1 MRLLLVPALLAA
13 GCTSLADLQATV
25 GNASNFQLCR
35 AMMLASSDVA
45 NIARGEAARRSLDC
59 APYATAVMQQEQ
71 ANNAATNALA
81 RQLLAPPPARA
92 RSIVNCETYSAGSS
106 LQTTCR

>member
-1 MRLLLVPALLAA
+1 MRLLLLMPAVLA
-13 GCTSLADLQATV
+13 GCATLADLQATV

-35 AMMLASSDVA
+35 AMILASSDVA
-45 NIARGEAARRSLDC
+45 NIARGEAARRGLDC
-59 APYATAVMQQEQ
+59 APYAAAVMQQEQ

-81 RQLLAPPPARA
+81 RQLLTPAPRPFPAP
-92 RSIVNCETYSAGSS
+92 VTCETYRAGTS